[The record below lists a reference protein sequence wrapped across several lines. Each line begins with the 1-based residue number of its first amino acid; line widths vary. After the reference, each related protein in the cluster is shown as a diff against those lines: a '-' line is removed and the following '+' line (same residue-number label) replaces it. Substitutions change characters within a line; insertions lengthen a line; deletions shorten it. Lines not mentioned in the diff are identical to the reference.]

1 MNIRIATRPSKLA
14 IKQAEMAA
22 SAIKKHYPEVNIS
35 IKEFSTRADIN
46 NSAPIES
53 FGGKGIFVKELE
65 QALLD
70 KEADIAVH
78 STKDMPCKLNSAF
91 VLPAFLS
98 RASVNDVLISN
109 NKTKLSSLNPGAIIG
124 TSSLRRKLQLM
135 AVRPDLEYKPI
146 RGNIDTRIKKL
157 ESGYD
162 AIIIALAGLER
173 LETEAQITEIFN
185 TDSILPAAGQ
195 GAIGI
200 ECLSSNI
207 EIVEILQSINDHNT
221 SICVSAERSLM
232 AELGGHCQAPIAAY
246 ARIENNKLILEAKVF
261 GLKAKENLYHKI
273 SGEPKDSF
281 EIGKSLADYLNNKG
295 AQSLISSHGGNI

>member
-98 RASVNDVLISN
+98 RASVNDVLIS
-109 NKTKLSSLNPGAIIG
+109 KVKLTLLKPGAKIG

-135 AVRPDLEYKPI
+135 AIRPDLEYKPI

-162 AIIIALAGLER
+162 AIILALAGLER
-173 LETEAQITEIFN
+173 LETETQITEIFN
-185 TDSILPAAGQ
+185 TDAILPAAGQ

-207 EIVEILQSINDHNT
+207 EIVEILQNINDHKT

-246 ARIENNKLILEAKVF
+246 ARIEKNKLILEAKVF